1 MRSPPQGGDFLC
13 TMSFSLILF
22 VCLAAVNL
30 AAYLVMAYDKYRSK
44 TAGRRIPEK
53 VLFLLALLFGASG
66 IYLGMQGPLYHK
78 AAKPLF
84 KYGIPLLILANAAAL
99 YLAWRGWT

>member
-13 TMSFSLILF
+13 TMSLSLILF
-22 VCLAAVNL
+22 VCLIAVNL
-30 AAYLVMAYDKYRSK
+30 VAYVVMAYDKYRSK
-44 TAGRRIPEK
+44 SGGRRIPEK
-53 VLFLLALLFGASG
+53 ALFMLALLFGASG

-84 KYGIPLLILANAAAL
+84 KYGIPFLLLVNAAAL
-99 YLAWRGWT
+99 YLAWNLWL